1 MNDNLFFVGLAFI
14 TIAIIAITIIAFF
27 IFVLYTWVDTME
39 KDGCDCSN
47 LWHKD
52 YVKFGLMFLLAYN
65 IFIMIIINAN
75 PKMQFLNISKYISK
89 YIYLDIFK
97 LIGGLLTIIYWAI
110 VLDYIIKLKELAC
123 GCSEDWK
130 REFAYIYSIV
140 YFTFLLFSAL
150 MAIITISILGVYYKK
165 NKLQF

>member
-1 MNDNLFFVGLAFI
+1 MNDNLFIVCYL
-14 TIAIIAITIIAFF
+14 IAITIMAFI

-75 PKMQFLNISKYISK
+75 PKMQFLNI
-89 YIYLDIFK
+89 FK
-97 LIGGLLTIIYWAI
+97 FIGGFLTISYWAI
-110 VLDYIIKLKELAC
+110 VLDYVIKLKENAC

-140 YFTFLLFSAL
+140 YFTFLLFTAL
-150 MAIITISILGVYYKK
+150 MAIITIFIMGVNIRKHTIKK
-165 NKLQF
+165 

>member
-1 MNDNLFFVGLAFI
+1 MNDNLFYVGYSI
-14 TIAIIAITIIAFF
+14 TISIIIITIIAFF

-39 KDGCDCSN
+39 KDGCDCSH

-75 PKMQFLNISKYISK
+75 PKMQFIYIYYISKYT

-130 REFAYIYSIV
+130 REFAYICSIV
-140 YFTFLLFSAL
+140 YFTFLLL
-150 MAIITISILGVYYKK
+150 MAIIIISILGFYYKK
-165 NKLQF
+165 NKLQFLY